1 MTIANTVS
9 STTIKQIRSKV
20 NEIIGVVNTLGT
32 GNVSNTYL
40 QQIIANT
47 NSYIATKTN
56 ESASLARLANTNSYI
71 ATKTNESTSL
81 ARLANTNNYIA
92 TKINTTTFNAALAN
106 TNAYIAS
113 VASQGGG
120 FASEA
125 LDYGSITTEPVVEF
139 ARDYGSL

>member
-40 QQIIANT
+40 QQII
-47 NSYIATKTN
+47 
-56 ESASLARLANTNSYI
+56 ANTNSYI

>member
-1 MTIANTVS
+1 MTIANTIS

-56 ESASLARLANTNSYI
+56 ESA
-71 ATKTNESTSL
+71 SL

>member
-56 ESASLARLANTNSYI
+56 ESASLARLANTN
-71 ATKTNESTSL
+71 
-81 ARLANTNNYIA
+81 NYIA